1 MDFLH
6 WLNDVGERIWS
17 VFAKPIHQSLI
28 LICLTVS
35 VLAAQYT
42 VSRAE
47 EPDTWLTPYYVLL
60 LCLYLVKNVSILLR
74 EIKETQ
80 NDGPKDLPTANG

>member
-6 WLNDVGERIWS
+6 WLRDVGEQIWS

-28 LICLTVS
+28 LIGLTIS

-47 EPDTWLTPYYVLL
+47 EPDTWLIPCYVLL

-74 EIKETQ
+74 EIKETP
-80 NDGPKDLPTANG
+80 NDGPKDFPPTDG